1 MKLLTNLKR
10 QIMKK
15 FNLLF
20 ILGIALIILSGCNTV
35 KKGFK
40 NPKKDSSD
48 EFLVEKKSPLVMP
61 PEFNELPIPNK
72 SDDTKQKQ
80 NNKIKSLITDNNENT
95 DQEVSSSDLEGSV
108 LSKIK
113 NK

>member
-1 MKLLTNLKR
+1 
-10 QIMKK
+10 MKK

-40 NPKKDSSD
+40 NPKKNSSD

-61 PEFNELPIPNK
+61 PEFNELPIPNQNK
-72 SDDTKQKQ
+72 DTNQKQ
-80 NNKIKSLITDNNENT
+80 ESNIKNLISDNNGNT
-95 DQEVSSSDLEGSV
+95 TLEASNSDLEGSI